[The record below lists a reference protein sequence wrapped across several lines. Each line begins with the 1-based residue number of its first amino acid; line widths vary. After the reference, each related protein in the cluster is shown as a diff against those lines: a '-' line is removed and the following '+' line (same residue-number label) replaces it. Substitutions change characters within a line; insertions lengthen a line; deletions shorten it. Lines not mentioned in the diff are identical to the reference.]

1 MQIMASRK
9 IHIQDSKISANF
21 TSRLGKLKPNQKIR
35 AIILLNVKSGV
46 EGQVKRLSSTE
57 RKSAMEA
64 VRQSAQSAL
73 PEIDRILE
81 DSDGKRLSNEIN
93 ALGSIAVETTTDGI
107 FSLAKSDHVKAI
119 LEDQSISLL

>member
-1 MQIMASRK
+1 MASRK
-9 IHIQDSKISANF
+9 LHIQDSKISANF

-35 AIILLNVKSGV
+35 AIILLKVESGT
-46 EGQVKRLSSTE
+46 EGQAKRLSSTE

-93 ALGSIAVETTTDGI
+93 ALGSIAVETTADGI
-107 FSLAKSDHVKAI
+107 FSLAKSEQVKAI
-119 LEDQSISLL
+119 LEDQSISLLH

>member
-35 AIILLNVKSGV
+35 AIILLNVESGV